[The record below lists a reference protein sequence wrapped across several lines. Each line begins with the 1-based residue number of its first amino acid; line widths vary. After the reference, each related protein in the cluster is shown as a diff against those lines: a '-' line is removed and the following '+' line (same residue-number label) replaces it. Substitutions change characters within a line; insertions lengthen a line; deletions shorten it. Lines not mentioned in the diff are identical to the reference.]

1 MSLEHTEKHTKK
13 LAATQANVTVATEL
27 LRLGTLQAVSKP
39 RERHK
44 VNMHNDCDLL
54 TCPAVWLRFFLAT
67 SFVTFTLHS
76 YKTIQLFVIHIN
88 DGRTAKTS
96 LVFKRYIF

>member
-1 MSLEHTEKHTKK
+1 
-13 LAATQANVTVATEL
+13 
-27 LRLGTLQAVSKP
+27 
-39 RERHK
+39 
-44 VNMHNDCDLL
+44 MHNDCDLL

-88 DGRTAKTS
+88 DGLPKH
-96 LVFKRYIF
+96 LVFKRYIL